1 MNKSADD
8 QSSSAKV
15 ATWCG
20 RPVTDLGRQE
30 LLDCI
35 EFLGEEVEKL
45 RRENYVLLKTANPFF
60 LLRGRK

>member
-1 MNKSADD
+1 MNKSTDD

-15 ATWCG
+15 ATWYG

-35 EFLGEEVEKL
+35 EFLGEEIEKL
-45 RRENYVLLKTANPFF
+45 RHENHVLLKTANPFL
-60 LLRGRK
+60 LLRDRK